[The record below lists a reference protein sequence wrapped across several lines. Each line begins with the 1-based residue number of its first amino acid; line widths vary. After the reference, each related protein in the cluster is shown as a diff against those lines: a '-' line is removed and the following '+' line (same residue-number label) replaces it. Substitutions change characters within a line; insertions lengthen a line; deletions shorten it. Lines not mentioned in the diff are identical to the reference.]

1 MKNSDMLKPKRKRQK
16 LSDVIVESVKRS
28 IVTEAL
34 HPGDRLPTERE
45 LMEHF
50 ECSKGTAREAL
61 KALEVEGLVSTRTG
75 PTGGA
80 YLNEVGTEPASR
92 ALRNYLHF
100 QHLDGE
106 QVYQLR
112 KVIEVE
118 LAVSV
123 MGKLS
128 EADYAALQANIDFCS
143 APEDSEEGQREQ
155 RLAELEFHTLLADRC
170 PNPLLRFMAVFLND
184 LLRDLVVLK
193 KAYLPKRQQFAA
205 ANIDYHKQLL
215 TALCASD
222 EPAVRRLMHE
232 HMCDAEH
239 HMTALEGEVARNFL
253 LEFDHHH

>member
-1 MKNSDMLKPKRKRQK
+1 MLKPKRKRQK

-155 RLAELEFHTLLADRC
+155 LSLIH
-170 PNPLLRFMAVFLND
+170 
-184 LLRDLVVLK
+184 
-193 KAYLPKRQQFAA
+193 
-205 ANIDYHKQLL
+205 I
-215 TALCASD
+215 
-222 EPAVRRLMHE
+222 
-232 HMCDAEH
+232 
-239 HMTALEGEVARNFL
+239 
-253 LEFDHHH
+253 

>member
-1 MKNSDMLKPKRKRQK
+1 MKNSEMLKPKRKRQK

-118 LAVSV
+118 LAGFEDFGTGAVPTEPLDDV
-123 MGKLS
+123 FR
-128 EADYAALQANIDFCS
+128 ANKV
-143 APEDSEEGQREQ
+143 QQ
-155 RLAELEFHTLLADRC
+155 
-170 PNPLLRFMAVFLND
+170 LLRLE
-184 LLRDLVVLK
+184 
-193 KAYLPKRQQFAA
+193 LPRIEFAQSRG
-205 ANIDYHKQLL
+205 NFQP
-215 TALCASD
+215 ASHG
-222 EPAVRRLMHE
+222 AK
-232 HMCDAEH
+232 
-239 HMTALEGEVARNFL
+239 EVAVSDSNLNSVALFA
-253 LEFDHHH
+253 

>member
-1 MKNSDMLKPKRKRQK
+1 M
-16 LSDVIVESVKRS
+16 
-28 IVTEAL
+28 
-34 HPGDRLPTERE
+34 
-45 LMEHF
+45 
-50 ECSKGTAREAL
+50 
-61 KALEVEGLVSTRTG
+61 
-75 PTGGA
+75 
-80 YLNEVGTEPASR
+80 GTEPASR

-205 ANIDYHKQLL
+205 ANIAYHKQLL
-215 TALCASD
+215 TALSASD

>member
-1 MKNSDMLKPKRKRQK
+1 MLSRPLRRKRQK

-80 YLNEVGTEPASR
+80 YLNQAGTEPASR

-100 QHLDGE
+100 QPLDGE
-106 QVYQLR
+106 QVYPLR
-112 KVIEVE
+112 KVIEAE

-123 MGKLS
+123 LGRLS
-128 EADYAALQANIDFCS
+128 E
-143 APEDSEEGQREQ
+143 
-155 RLAELEFHTLLADRC
+155 
-170 PNPLLRFMAVFLND
+170 
-184 LLRDLVVLK
+184 
-193 KAYLPKRQQFAA
+193 
-205 ANIDYHKQLL
+205 
-215 TALCASD
+215 
-222 EPAVRRLMHE
+222 
-232 HMCDAEH
+232 DAF
-239 HMTALEGEVARNFL
+239 TSSC
-253 LEFDHHH
+253 